1 MRSKP
6 SAAKVMP
13 LAAKVERRRAVRI
26 CFFILGGSVWGLN
39 VDYGAHVTQINSIKK
54 LRVAMVDID
63 EADS

>member
-1 MRSKP
+1 
-6 SAAKVMP
+6 MP
-13 LAAKVERRRAVRI
+13 LAAKVDRRRAVRI